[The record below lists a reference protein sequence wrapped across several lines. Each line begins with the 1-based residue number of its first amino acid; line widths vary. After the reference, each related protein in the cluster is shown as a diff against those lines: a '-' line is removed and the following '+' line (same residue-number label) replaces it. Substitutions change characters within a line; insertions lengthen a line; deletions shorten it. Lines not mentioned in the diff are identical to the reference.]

1 MRDPLLEGV
10 ALRLQHAAGC
20 GDGGGGGGGECG
32 QMELAVRTRRKR
44 WDSGRGGVEM
54 REDGDEFD
62 DTTVGARFMAS
73 ERAVTHRGAIGER

>member
-1 MRDPLLEGV
+1 
-10 ALRLQHAAGC
+10 
-20 GDGGGGGGGECG
+20 
-32 QMELAVRTRRKR
+32 MELAVRTRRKR